1 MFVAQTRCIKR
12 QAAGRR
18 RLGELDQQAQVV
30 AAENAREQQILTTNQ
45 QQLAVQQQQLGVLL
59 QMLERLGGRGSGPAP
74 IPPITRWVPP
84 AASPTP
90 RGVPNLPI
98 VRPPIIS
105 VPAPIPPRGAAGGA
119 AADVDISDPAASLA
133 GSAMDAKTSL
143 NRGMNSTVRALGT
156 ARNAL
161 DGLSNVANQSV
172 AEIDKIENGMDV
184 MDNKTQQIIRKW
196 NVRN

>member
-1 MFVAQTRCIKR
+1 LI
-12 QAAGRR
+12 
-18 RLGELDQQAQVV
+18 
-30 AAENAREQQILTTNQ
+30 
-45 QQLAVQQQQLGVLL
+45 VQQQQLGVLL
-59 QMLERLGGRGSGPAP
+59 QMLERLSGRPAGPAP

-90 RGVPNLPI
+90 RGIPNLPI

-105 VPAPIPPRGAAGGA
+105 VPAPIPPRSYGAGGA

-133 GSAMDAKTSL
+133 GSAIDAKTSL